1 MSNSCLCFAYDCFRY
16 ILVGLNSNKFVKHVK
31 LNLSGNNFGANGCQ
45 VLESFM
51 VENQTIETLDISDN
65 GMYCCCGDYEI
76 E

>member
-1 MSNSCLCFAYDCFRY
+1 
-16 ILVGLNSNKFVKHVK
+16 VK